1 MRATIPAEES
11 TEPSLRSAWQTLAD
25 GLLVQR
31 LQLHV
36 EEWREI
42 VQTGGSLPDISGAP
56 VAGLALRP
64 TGAVGP
70 EARALLERTGLA
82 YWWSYPQRYGTVG
95 DTSAIGT
102 VRAAEQARRR
112 LLLDGMAAPWSEAVI
127 AACEASA
134 WWVGFFAVIRHHGV
148 RHLTL
153 EPNPEPIHAQVLEGA
168 VGAVAYGMAGRVL
181 ATALREQDD
190 ERTRRAYCEA
200 ITAGI
205 EVERTLPALLD
216 ELGELRLVDLVST
229 TAVWRGQ
236 FTKYAGGT
244 GAGQVE

>member
-1 MRATIPAEES
+1 MRTTSPAEES
-11 TEPSLRSAWQTLAD
+11 TAPSLRAAWQTLAD
-25 GLLVQR
+25 GLLIQR
-31 LQLHV
+31 LQLHI

-42 VQTGGSLPDISGAP
+42 AQAGGSLPDISGVP

-64 TGAVGP
+64 TSVPGP
-70 EARALLERTGLA
+70 EAQTLLQHARLS
-82 YWWSYPQRYGTVG
+82 YWWSYPQQHGADG
-95 DTSAIGT
+95 DASAVGT
-102 VRAAEQARRR
+102 VRAAEQARKR
-112 LLLDGMAAPWSEAVI
+112 LLADGAAAPWVEAVI

-134 WWVGFFAVIRHHGV
+134 WWVGFFAVIRHRGV

-153 EPNPEPIHAQVLEGA
+153 EPNPGPIPAQVLEGA
-168 VGAVAYGMAGRVL
+168 VSAVAYGMAGRVL
-181 ATALREQDD
+181 AAALRAQDD
-190 ERTRRAYCEA
+190 ERTRRAFCEA
-200 ITAGI
+200 ITASI